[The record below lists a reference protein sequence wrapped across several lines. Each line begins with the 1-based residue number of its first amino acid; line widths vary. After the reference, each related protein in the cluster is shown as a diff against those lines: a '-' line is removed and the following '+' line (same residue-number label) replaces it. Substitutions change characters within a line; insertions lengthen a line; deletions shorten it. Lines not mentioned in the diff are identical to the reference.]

1 MGPLN
6 FQFIWSFSVSSW
18 FIIASLWYP
27 YRLKITWAPH
37 HLKVCKSGCCIAT
50 HTLSFHLAAPKSER
64 PLDKSKISIKTA
76 GLQRSRS
83 DAGRDHHHGEH
94 RKPPSG
100 LVKPSAGASFGYKK
114 PPTATGTATVMTAGG
129 TTISSGS
136 ATVGKTPKSSGIPV
150 KPVGGGVPTGRKNS
164 FDASSEQSFLG
175 PNARNSI
182 QYRSLPRPAKSSTLS
197 VIGRPASRPVSG
209 TIDQGLLS
217 LKPVP
222 VASTGP
228 RVKEMSSCGAK
239 MTSRTSL
246 GPVNQTDREK
256 EKERAKAKAV
266 GADIDCGSL
275 KGEETQSSEVS
286 AVKLHGLR
294 RTSSSKYPEL
304 SSPTTPRSLR
314 CCIRVTKH
322 IFLIRPGPW
331 AVSFF
336 TILQRYLI
344 SCLDPW
350 VRRSNTTRAHD

>member
-1 MGPLN
+1 M
-6 FQFIWSFSVSSW
+6 
-18 FIIASLWYP
+18 
-27 YRLKITWAPH
+27 
-37 HLKVCKSGCCIAT
+37 
-50 HTLSFHLAAPKSER
+50 
-64 PLDKSKISIKTA
+64 

-100 LVKPSAGASFGYKK
+100 LAKPTPGASFGYKK
-114 PPTATGTATVMTAGG
+114 QSTSTGTATVMTAGG
-129 TTISSGS
+129 ATISTGS

-150 KPVGGGVPTGRKNS
+150 KPGVGGAPSGRKNS

-209 TIDQGLLS
+209 TIDSSLLS

-222 VASTGP
+222 MASAGL
-228 RVKEMSSCGAK
+228 RVKDPGSCNGK
-239 MTSRTSL
+239 MANRTSS

-275 KGEETQSSEVS
+275 KGVENQSTGES

-294 RTSSSKYPEL
+294 RASSSKYPEL
-304 SSPTTPRSLR
+304 SSPTTLRSFQ
-314 CCIRVTKH
+314 C
-322 IFLIRPGPW
+322 
-331 AVSFF
+331 FF
-336 TILQRYLI
+336 KGIL
-344 SCLDPW
+344 
-350 VRRSNTTRAHD
+350 N

>member
-1 MGPLN
+1 MLLLKLPE
-6 FQFIWSFSVSSW
+6 FCD
-18 FIIASLWYP
+18 SLILVFP
-27 YRLKITWAPH
+27 Y
-37 HLKVCKSGCCIAT
+37 V
-50 HTLSFHLAAPKSER
+50 APKSER

-100 LVKPSAGASFGYKK
+100 LVKPTAGASFGYKK

-150 KPVGGGVPTGRKNS
+150 KPVGGGAPSGRKNS
-164 FDASSEQSFLG
+164 FDASNEQSFLG

-182 QYRSLPRPAKSSTLS
+182 QYRSLPRPAKSSALS
-197 VIGRPASRPVSG
+197 VIGRPAPRPVSG
-209 TIDQGLLS
+209 TIDPSLLC

-222 VASTGP
+222 MASTGP
-228 RVKEMSSCGAK
+228 RVKEPSSCSSK
-239 MTSRTSL
+239 MANRTST

-275 KGEETQSSEVS
+275 KREETQSTEVS

-304 SSPTTPRSLR
+304 SSPTTPRSLK
-314 CCIRVTKH
+314 CFIKITKT
-322 IFLIRPGPW
+322 
-331 AVSFF
+331 SF
-336 TILQRYLI
+336 
-344 SCLDPW
+344 
-350 VRRSNTTRAHD
+350 

>member
-1 MGPLN
+1 MTELITR
-6 FQFIWSFSVSSW
+6 FSFSHLSLVVIIFLLACVYWFYWSINPSSMAVHLS
-18 FIIASLWYP
+18 FIPLFLSSLFLSWSWRPQVQQGSLAPP
-27 YRLKITWAPH
+27 YH
-37 HLKVCKSGCCIAT
+37 HLNTQNSYCNCHNVVI
-50 HTLSFHLAAPKSER
+50 HLYNVFLYVAPKSER
-64 PLDKSKISIKTA
+64 PLDKSKISIKAA

-83 DAGRDHHHGEH
+83 DAGRDHHGEH

-100 LVKPSAGASFGYKK
+100 LVKPTAGASFGYKR
-114 PPTATGTATVMTAGG
+114 PPSATGTATVMTAGG

-150 KPVGGGVPTGRKNS
+150 KPVGGGIPSGRKNS

-197 VIGRPASRPVSG
+197 VIGRPAPRPVSG
-209 TIDQGLLS
+209 TIDPSLLS

-222 VASTGP
+222 IASTGP
-228 RVKEMSSCGAK
+228 RVKEPSSCSSK
-239 MTSRTSL
+239 MANRTST

-275 KGEETQSSEVS
+275 KGEETQSTGEST
-286 AVKLHGLR
+286 VKLHGLR

-304 SSPTTPRSLR
+304 SSPTTPR
-314 CCIRVTKH
+314 C
-322 IFLIRPGPW
+322 LI
-331 AVSFF
+331 
-336 TILQRYLI
+336 
-344 SCLDPW
+344 
-350 VRRSNTTRAHD
+350 